1 MHSLAF
7 LHGQCQL
14 ALDCR
19 CTRTDN
25 PNTLLGNATKR
36 YAKQTFVLIEYDYF
50 YDILMH
56 VFEGIFFIANIII

>member
-19 CTRTDN
+19 CTRKDN
-25 PNTLLGNATKR
+25 PNPLLGHATKH
-36 YAKQTFVLIEYDYF
+36 YVKQTFVLIEYDYF
-50 YDILMH
+50 YDILTH